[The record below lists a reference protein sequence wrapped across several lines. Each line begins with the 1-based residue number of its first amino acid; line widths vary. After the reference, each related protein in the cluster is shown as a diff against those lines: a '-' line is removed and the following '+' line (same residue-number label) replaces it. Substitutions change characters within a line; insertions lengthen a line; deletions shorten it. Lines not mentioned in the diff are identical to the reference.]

1 MKKFLTIVLLA
12 TLLYG
17 CDKLDDESRV
27 KDVVTIMDDSVFINY
42 CLLNFD
48 FNNDGA
54 ISQTEAKTVKVI
66 KISDEPKLKSVKG
79 ISAFPNLE
87 EIYFESTD
95 LQSIDL
101 SKNTK
106 LTTIK
111 IGAFEDC
118 TSLKS
123 ITIPNSV
130 TAIGWGA
137 FKGCTSL
144 KSVTIPDS
152 VTSIGDSAFEGCDSL
167 KEVYCKPTTPPAG
180 GNLMFGYIASDRTF
194 YVPTASVDAYKSAK
208 YWKDWSSVIVGYDF
222 KK

>member
-1 MKKFLTIVLLA
+1 MKKFLIIVLLA

-48 FNNDGA
+48 LNNDGA

-66 KISDEPKLKSVKG
+66 EITDEPKLKSVKG
-79 ISAFPNLE
+79 ISAFSNLE
-87 EIYFESTD
+87 EIYFKKTG

-106 LTTIK
+106 LTTI
-111 IGAFEDC
+111 GDFAFYDC

-123 ITIPNSV
+123 ITIPDSV
-130 TAIGWGA
+130 TSIGYQA
-137 FKGCTSL
+137 FYKCTSL

-152 VTSIGDSAFEGCDSL
+152 VTSIGDYAFCDCTSL
-167 KEVYCKPTTPPAG
+167 KEVYCKPTTPPATSG
-180 GNLMFGYIASDRTF
+180 SHAFFSNASDRTF

-208 YWKDWSSVIVGYDF
+208 YWKGYSSVIVGYDF
-222 KK
+222 

>member
-12 TLLYG
+12 TLSYG

-48 FNNDGA
+48 LNNDGA

-66 KISDEPKLKSVKG
+66 EITDEPKLKSVKG
-79 ISAFPNLE
+79 ISAFSNLE
-87 EIYFESTD
+87 EIHFEKTG

-111 IGAFEDC
+111 AKAFYDC
-118 TSLKS
+118 SSL
-123 ITIPNSV
+123 T
-130 TAIGWGA
+130 
-137 FKGCTSL
+137 
-144 KSVTIPDS
+144 SVTIGNN
-152 VTSIGDSAFEGCDSL
+152 VTEIGSYAFYNCSRLYCVTIGNGVTLIYPHAFSECTNL
-167 KEVYCKPTTPPAG
+167 NIVYCKPITPPLCDSYTFM
-180 GNLMFGYIASDRTF
+180 NTTVRYI
-194 YVPTASVDAYKSAK
+194 YVPSSSKELYEVADGWSQYSK
-208 YWKDWSSVIVGYDF
+208 YIYGHEF
-222 KK
+222 E